1 MKEESLYLLDMFGKK
16 TVYVKLPYILSLA
29 EISCRKVNYYF
40 FFFFNR
46 LKYLFSSRVFKLFPK
61 NIFLDTVFCKSS

>member
-1 MKEESLYLLDMFGKK
+1 VKEESLYLLDMFGKK

-40 FFFFNR
+40 FFF
-46 LKYLFSSRVFKLFPK
+46 LIV
-61 NIFLDTVFCKSS
+61 